1 MKKEVFELPA
11 PIGGTVW
18 DTDYPELPQKV
29 MGYRIG
35 RMMGEDTDDY
45 YEDFDPEVWYIQY
58 GCCGIE
64 ASVPVS
70 EIGVSIFLTRDEMM
84 AAVEN

>member
-1 MKKEVFELPA
+1 MQKEVFELPV
-11 PIGGTVW
+11 PIGGTIW
-18 DTDYPELPQKV
+18 DTDYPELPQEV

-35 RMMGEDTDDY
+35 RMMGEDMDDY
-45 YEDFDPEVWYIQY
+45 YDAFELGIWYIQY

-64 ASVPVS
+64 VSSPVS

-84 AAVEN
+84 AAIEN